1 MLINMIAALALL
13 TPVQAAATV
22 SQKILL
28 PVVIVKPVPG
38 ALGSLW
44 SSRVDMYYGG
54 SLLLPLVEGTA
65 IPCFF
70 DPCLIGQGL
79 AAGTTYT
86 SVPVPMSSG
95 SIGKFLYVRP
105 AEALPD
111 LAIYV
116 RVFDISR
123 PDTNRGTQIPVVL
136 ETAASRQHIQLL
148 SVAIAPPFRS
158 MLRIYDFDPDS
169 SHAVLVRILLP
180 SSDHD
185 LLLDTRSIPLR
196 PPADPITYPGYAE
209 LDLSYL
215 ADRAQE
221 VRVEIAPATDELRFW
236 AFVSTT
242 NNQTQHVTL
251 ITP

>member
-1 MLINMIAALALL
+1 MLISMIAALALL
-13 TPVQAAATV
+13 TPIQAAVTV
-22 SQKILL
+22 SPKILL
-28 PVVIVKPVPG
+28 PVVIENPLPG

-54 SLLLPLVEGTA
+54 KLVLPTVEGTA
-65 IPCFF
+65 ICHF
-70 DPCLIGQGL
+70 DPCLGLEGL
-79 AAGTTYT
+79 ASGTTYVN
-86 SVPVPMSSG
+86 VPVPMSAG

-111 LAIYV
+111 LTIYS

-123 PDTNRGTQIPVVL
+123 ADTNRGTQIPVVP
-136 ETAASRQHIQLL
+136 ETAAFSTPIRLIG
-148 SVAIAPPFRS
+148 VAIAPPFRS

-169 SHAVLVRILLP
+169 SHAVLVSIFLPSPGGGILL
-180 SSDHD
+180 DRR
-185 LLLDTRSIPLR
+185 LLAMAQ
-196 PPADPITYPGYAE
+196 PADPHTFPGYSQ

-215 ADRAQE
+215 ADRAPE
-221 VRVEIAPATDELRFW
+221 VRVEVAPVTEGSRFW

-251 ITP
+251 TTP

>member
-1 MLINMIAALALL
+1 MLINLVAALALL

-22 SQKILL
+22 SPKILL
-28 PVVIVKPVPG
+28 PVVIEKPVPG

-54 SLLLPLVEGTA
+54 NLLLPDVEGTA
-65 IPCFF
+65 ICHF
-70 DPCLIGQGL
+70 DPCIGEGL
-79 AAGTTYT
+79 AAGTTYVN
-86 SVPVPMSSG
+86 VPVPMSSG
-95 SIGKFLYVRP
+95 AIGKFLYVHP

-111 LAIYV
+111 LAIYL

-123 PDTNRGTQIPVVL
+123 SDTNRGTQIPVVL
-136 ETAASRQHIQLL
+136 ETSAARQRIQLL

-158 MLRIYDFDPDS
+158 MLRVYDFDPDS
-169 SHAVLVRILLP
+169 SHAVVVSVFLP
-180 SSDHD
+180 SSAHD

-196 PPADPITYPGYAE
+196 PPADPITFPGYAE

-215 ADRAQE
+215 ADRAHE
-221 VRVEIAPATDELRFW
+221 VQVEVAPATDGLRFW

-251 ITP
+251 TTP